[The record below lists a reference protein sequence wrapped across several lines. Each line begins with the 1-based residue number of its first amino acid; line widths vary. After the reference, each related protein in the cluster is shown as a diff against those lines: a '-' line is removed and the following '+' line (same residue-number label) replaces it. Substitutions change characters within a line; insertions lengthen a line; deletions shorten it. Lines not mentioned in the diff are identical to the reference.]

1 LYKPP
6 GGAFVHSAISFVRL
20 YTTPYFYGQRT
31 FHPDKISKNRQKST
45 VALILQQYFSKRN
58 IEPGSRHMRK
68 TAKHEGKEAACA
80 MISGEIADDKCRGM
94 HRIK

>member
-1 LYKPP
+1 
-6 GGAFVHSAISFVRL
+6 
-20 YTTPYFYGQRT
+20 
-31 FHPDKISKNRQKST
+31 
-45 VALILQQYFSKRN
+45 
-58 IEPGSRHMRK
+58 MRK